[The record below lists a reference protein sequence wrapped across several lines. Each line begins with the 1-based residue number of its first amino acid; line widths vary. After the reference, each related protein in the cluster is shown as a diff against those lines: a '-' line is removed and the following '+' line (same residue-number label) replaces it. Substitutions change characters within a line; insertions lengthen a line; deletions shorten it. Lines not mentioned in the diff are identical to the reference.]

1 MAPLRPDMPAE
12 YLCPISRSLMGD
24 PVVVHPSGHS
34 FERSCIQACADLGYA
49 APGIDLPLFPLSD
62 FTPNIALKLT
72 IRQWCHRS
80 GFRPPLPLP
89 YDAAVILVRR
99 LMAHSPPRFS
109 PRAYSANGRR
119 SRRDDVLSRFAEFS
133 LEEEEEE
140 EREEEE
146 EADGRG
152 KGFRGASAMGYG
164 GYLQEKELM
173 RAASALA
180 DDKDGNFSSK
190 SISSKQKLEAAAASP
205 GAPASHSVLTRKQHS
220 HPHSSSSASS
230 SSSVNET
237 FFEEDSDIL
246 SPSPSQVVQN
256 SPATDIPPP
265 LAYGTDVP
273 VEMIE
278 IYLTGTEVSE
288 HEVALVS
295 LRRATRESGD
305 HRIRLCTPHILAALR
320 PMLFSQTAA
329 VQTNATVA
337 LLNLSLEPASKVLI
351 ANSGVVS
358 PIVEVLKDG
367 HAEARDHAAAAL
379 FSLALEEKNRLAIGV
394 LGAIPPLL
402 DYFYKPNARG
412 NDGRRDAGTALY
424 YLSLVGDN
432 CSKIARA
439 PGAVRAL
446 LSVASKKEEAPPP
459 RRPALERLAMMLIC
473 NLAGNKEGRPALMDG
488 GAVAA
493 VAALMRSP
501 SREALQE
508 YCVTALYGMSKNI
521 LRFRCL
527 ARAAGAELELMRV
540 AEESEGGGG
549 GGMRQ
554 KIAKKMLRAMNPE
567 DDDEAAPPSLHPA
580 EDGNTIVTEGM
591 MSFGRR
597 PHHQGKSR
605 SNTANF

>member
-1 MAPLRPDMPAE
+1 MAPLSPDMPAE

-24 PVVVHPSGHS
+24 PVVVHPSGHT

-49 APGIDLPLFPLSD
+49 VPGLGLPLFPLSD
-62 FTPNIALKLT
+62 FTPNGALKLT

-99 LMAHSPPRFS
+99 LMAHSPPPPPS
-109 PRAYSANGRR
+109 RAYSADGRWI
-119 SRRDDVLSRFAEFS
+119 RRDDVLSRFAEFS

-140 EREEEE
+140 EEE
-146 EADGRG
+146 GRG
-152 KGFRGASAMGYG
+152 KGFRSSAADYG
-164 GYLQEKELM
+164 GYWQERELPQP
-173 RAASALA
+173 SSVFS
-180 DDKDGNFSSK
+180 DDKDGSFLSK
-190 SISSKQKLEAAAASP
+190 STSSEQKLEAAAASP
-205 GAPASHSVLTRKQHS
+205 SAPAPHSVRRRKQHS
-220 HPHSSSSASS
+220 HRHSSSSASS
-230 SSSVNET
+230 SSSNGT
-237 FFEEDSDIL
+237 FFEEDSDKF
-246 SPSPSQVVQN
+246 SPSPSQVVMN

-265 LAYGTDVP
+265 LAYEIDVP

-320 PMLFSQTAA
+320 PMLLSQRAA
-329 VQTNATVA
+329 VQINATVA
-337 LLNLSLEPASKVLI
+337 LLNLSVEPANKILI
-351 ANSGVVS
+351 ATSGVVS

-367 HAEARDHAAAAL
+367 DAEARDHAAAAL
-379 FSLALEEKNRLAIGV
+379 FSLTLEEKNRPTIGV

-402 DYFYKPNARG
+402 HYFYKPNARG
-412 NDGRRDAGTALY
+412 NDGRRDAGTALH

-446 LSVASKKEEAPPP
+446 LSVASKKEEAPPSP
-459 RRPALERLAMMLIC
+459 RPSLERLAMMVIC

-493 VAALMRSP
+493 MAALMRSP

-508 YCVTALYGMSKNI
+508 YCVAGLYGMSKNI
-521 LRFRCL
+521 LRFRRL
-527 ARAAGAELELMRV
+527 ARETGAELELMRV
-540 AEESEGGGG
+540 AEDSVGGG

-567 DDDEAAPPSLHPA
+567 DDDEVAPPSLLQA
-580 EDGNTIVTEGM
+580 EDGDNIVTEGM

-597 PHHQGKSR
+597 PHHHGNSR